1 MGQDNTQNNT
11 FGYDPQ
17 QLTQFARE
25 VLAAAHSADVPEEV
39 RAMVVADVE
48 ALQAEL
54 VTAAPESGRVRQ
66 LAERVLQ
73 SARANLP
80 ALGWTGVAQ
89 LVSASL
95 GIPLF

>member
-1 MGQDNTQNNT
+1 MGQGNTQNNA

-39 RAMVVADVE
+39 RTRVVADVE
-48 ALQAEL
+48 ELQAEL
-54 VTAAPESGRVRQ
+54 ATAAPDSGRVRQ

>member
-17 QLTQFARE
+17 QLTQFAQGSGRRA
-25 VLAAAHSADVPEEV
+25 VSGRARGGPSHGRRRRGGSAGGA
-39 RAMVVADVE
+39 RI
-48 ALQAEL
+48 
-54 VTAAPESGRVRQ
+54 AAPESGRVRQ

-89 LVSASL
+89 LVSANL

>member
-17 QLTQFARE
+17 QLTQFARK
-25 VLAAAHSADVPEEV
+25 VLAAAQSADVPEEV

-54 VTAAPESGRVRQ
+54 A
-66 LAERVLQ
+66 
-73 SARANLP
+73 
-80 ALGWTGVAQ
+80 
-89 LVSASL
+89 
-95 GIPLF
+95 